1 MLLTRLRLENFRNY
15 AQLDVAF
22 QHGVHVLYG
31 ANGAGKTSV
40 LEAIYYLALLR
51 SFRTSQDKNLV
62 QKGKE
67 MFRIEGIFETPQGSH
82 FKTHIAYSLREGKV
96 LSLNG
101 ERVTRFID
109 YIGTIPVVLIA
120 PSDLTISQSGPQMRR
135 RFIDIMLS
143 QSNKLYLNNLKEY
156 KRALKHRNLLLQ
168 QEHPDETQLA
178 SWEALL
184 SRYGAEIIRKRVETV
199 ALLSEWVQTLYQELS
214 AGTDKV
220 KLVYRSGVKN
230 LSDNV
235 EAQLAQLLWA
245 NRAKDGALGS
255 TTVGPHRDDILFLLN
270 GLPFRQ
276 VGSQG
281 EHKTLIIAL
290 KLAEFRYLQQMH
302 QQPPILL
309 FDDIFGELDA
319 TRIQAMLGRLTEIG
333 QVFVTTTSKNF
344 FEKMHEIPASFHY
357 YNVKN
362 GTISTEVA

>member
-1 MLLTRLRLENFRNY
+1 MLLNRLRLENFRIY
-15 AQLDVAF
+15 SQVAVEF
-22 QHGVHVLYG
+22 REGVNVLYG
-31 ANGAGKTSV
+31 ANGSGKTSI
-40 LEAIYYLALLR
+40 LEAIYYLALIR
-51 SFRTSQDKNLV
+51 SFRTRQDRNLV

-67 MFRIEGIFETPQGSH
+67 MFRIEGFLETPQGSH
-82 FKTHIAYSLREGKV
+82 FKTHIAFSLREGKV

-101 ERVTRFID
+101 ERVTRFIE

-120 PSDLTISQSGPQMRR
+120 PTDLTISQSGPQMRR

-168 QEHPDETQLA
+168 QESPDIGQLA

-184 SRYGAEIIRKRVETV
+184 ARYGAQIIEKRRETI
-199 ALLSEWVQTLYQELS
+199 ALLSDWVQALYQGLS
-214 AGTDKV
+214 ATTDKV
-220 KLVYRSGVKN
+220 KMVYQTAVKELSGDIEN
-230 LSDNV
+230 
-235 EAQLAQLLWA
+235 QLLHLLQQ
-245 NRAKDGALGS
+245 NRQRDRVLGS
-255 TTVGPHRDDILFLLN
+255 TSIGPHRDDVLFLLN
-270 GLPFRQ
+270 GMPFRQ

-319 TRIQAMLGRLTEIG
+319 TRIQAMLARLTEIG

-344 FEKMHEIPASFHY
+344 FEKMHEIPANFHY

-362 GTISTEVA
+362 GTISPDLA